1 MTKKEQLKK
10 QIRAMLGVYENC
22 HRITIV
28 DRTTEPPTKEVA
40 KMDEDS
46 RKALKEDITIEI
58 INNRNQVEL

>member
-1 MTKKEQLKK
+1 
-10 QIRAMLGVYENC
+10 MLGVYENC

-46 RKALKEDITIEI
+46 RKVLKEDITIEI